1 MSQKTAFYIADTDGS
16 LDEATAEIITENFPE
31 LDAAKLAEL
40 EAAHGELV
48 VCPTKACVCVFRL
61 PKGAEYERFLGGLL
75 DERKEQKVKA
85 GKILA
90 IATAVHPDRATF
102 QAAIDRYPG
111 IPSACM
117 KPINK
122 LMGGEL
128 VNRGKE

>member
-1 MSQKTAFYIADTDGS
+1 MDQKHEGHWIADVDGS
-16 LDEATAEIITENFPE
+16 LDAADLDAIKEAFPE
-31 LDAAKLAEL
+31 LAEAIDELASK
-40 EAAHGELV
+40 HGELI
-48 VCPTKACVCVFRL
+48 VCPTKACTCVFRV

-90 IATAVHPDRATF
+90 VATCVFPDRPTF
-102 QAAIDRYPG
+102 EAAIAKYPG

-117 KPINK
+117 KPLNK